1 MGQVLAE
8 QEEEVAEEE
17 DVGRCF
23 EVRAVEVDWGLLE
36 AEARKRHSVE
46 SHWLKG
52 QEFGRKTLSRQK
64 VGRSSWPDW
73 THGGHW
79 SGEPQKRFQPL
90 LLQMWLH
97 RTGGSPTFGCPCLAW
112 QGSPWQ
118 KLDLFPLFSASLSD
132 LRWSPGGAA
141 SCALGKA

>member
-17 DVGRCF
+17 DGGRCF

-64 VGRSSWPDW
+64 VGRSSWPGLP
-73 THGGHW
+73 HGGRW
-79 SGEPQKRFQPL
+79 SGGHYELLLATDHAHPGEGGGGAHPAVPAQHTGVQPL
-90 LLQMWLH
+90 IAP
-97 RTGGSPTFGCPCLAW
+97 GSSVFLI
-112 QGSPWQ
+112 
-118 KLDLFPLFSASLSD
+118 F
-132 LRWSPGGAA
+132 
-141 SCALGKA
+141 